1 MGQIVFSVKAEKYKV
16 GIQLTDKANI
26 ARVGV
31 GWGSESSP
39 QTPASHSDSETPLLL
54 GRGCRV
60 LLVLPRPG
68 SEGTVILEKK
78 GILRGCLRQKQPLHF
93 KNINSK
99 TKQQ

>member
-1 MGQIVFSVKAEKYKV
+1 MFSVKAEKYKV

-60 LLVLPRPG
+60 LLVLHRPG
-68 SEGTVILEKK
+68 SEGTVILENPHR
-78 GILRGCLRQKQPLHF
+78 RGGLYMQHRQWLMMRSPERHCLGL
-93 KNINSK
+93 SL
-99 TKQQ
+99 